1 MVQSTTNEP
10 YPLETKLSGILE
22 GFMLYLIRTITK
34 LITYILLS
42 IFIFS
47 SYSNAQ
53 LNDPVLGIWK
63 TIDEKTN
70 KPSSL
75 IRLDEK
81 NGELIGVVTE
91 LIPTPGEALVT
102 HCNLCKD
109 ERKGK
114 AIIGM
119 VIMKG
124 LKRVGQGSWSGG
136 EILDPEEGE
145 IYKVK
150 ITMVNDKTLEVR
162 GYIGIPL
169 LGRTQLWVR

>member
-1 MVQSTTNEP
+1 MSKPLQNIKKFVQFTV
-10 YPLETKLSGILE
+10 LGAFL
-22 GFMLYLIRTITK
+22 FV
-34 LITYILLS
+34 
-42 IFIFS
+42 

-53 LNDPVLGIWK
+53 SIDPALGVWK

-70 KPSSL
+70 QPNSL

-81 NGELIGVVTE
+81 NGELIGTVTE
-91 LIPTPGEALVT
+91 LIPTPGETLVT

-114 AIIGM
+114 PITGM
-119 VIMKG
+119 IIMKG
-124 LKRVGQGSWSGG
+124 LKRSSPGIWSGG

-150 ITMVNDKTLEVR
+150 IIMVNDKTLDVR

-169 LGRTQLWVR
+169 LGRTQIWVR

>member
-1 MVQSTTNEP
+1 MTNPLQIVTKFIQCTVLGTFLFVNYGNAQST
-10 YPLETKLSGILE
+10 
-22 GFMLYLIRTITK
+22 
-34 LITYILLS
+34 
-42 IFIFS
+42 
-47 SYSNAQ
+47 
-53 LNDPVLGIWK
+53 DPALGVWK

-70 KPSSL
+70 QPSSL

-81 NGELIGVVTE
+81 NGELIGTVTD
-91 LIPTPGEALVT
+91 LIPTPGETLVT

-114 AIIGM
+114 PIIGM
-119 VIMKG
+119 IIMKG
-124 LKRVGQGSWSGG
+124 LKKSSPGAWSGG

-150 ITMVNDKTLEVR
+150 MNMVNDKTLEVR

-169 LGRTQLWVR
+169 LGRTQTWVR

>member
-1 MVQSTTNEP
+1 MTERAANPLNEDVMTN
-10 YPLETKLSGILE
+10 PLQIIKKFIHH
-22 GFMLYLIRTITK
+22 LIFGTF
-34 LITYILLS
+34 L
-42 IFIFS
+42 FV

-53 LNDPVLGIWK
+53 SIDPIFGVWK

-70 KPSSL
+70 QPSSL

-81 NGELIGVVTE
+81 NGELIGTVTE
-91 LIPTPGEALVT
+91 LIPTPGETLVT

-114 AIIGM
+114 PIVGM

-124 LKRVGQGSWSGG
+124 LKKSSPGSWSGG

-150 ITMVNDKTLEVR
+150 VTMVNDKTLEIR

-169 LGRTQLWVR
+169 LGRTQTWVR

>member
-1 MVQSTTNEP
+1 
-10 YPLETKLSGILE
+10 
-22 GFMLYLIRTITK
+22 MLNLIKVITK
-34 LITYILLS
+34 LIAYIVLS
-42 IFIFS
+42 ISIFP
-47 SYSNAQ
+47 SYANAQ
-53 LNDPVLGIWK
+53 SNDPVLGIWK

-70 KPSSL
+70 QPSSL

-81 NGELIGVVTE
+81 NSELIGVVTE
-91 LIPTPGEALVT
+91 LIPTPGETLVT

-114 AIIGM
+114 PIIGM
-119 VIMKG
+119 IIMKG
-124 LKRVGQGSWSGG
+124 LKRVAPGNWSGG

-169 LGRTQLWVR
+169 LGRTQIWIR

>member
-1 MVQSTTNEP
+1 
-10 YPLETKLSGILE
+10 
-22 GFMLYLIRTITK
+22 MLYLIRTITK

-53 LNDPVLGIWK
+53 SNDPVLGIWK

-70 KPSSL
+70 QPSSL

>member
-1 MVQSTTNEP
+1 MANLLQIIKKFIQH
-10 YPLETKLSGILE
+10 LIL
-22 GFMLYLIRTITK
+22 GVFL
-34 LITYILLS
+34 
-42 IFIFS
+42 FV

-53 LNDPVLGIWK
+53 SLDPVLGVWK
-63 TIDEKTN
+63 SIDEKTN
-70 KPSSL
+70 QPSSI

-81 NGELIGVVTE
+81 NGELIGTVTE
-91 LIPTPGEALVT
+91 LIPTPGETLVT

-114 AIIGM
+114 PIIGM
-119 VIMKG
+119 VILRG
-124 LKRVGQGSWSGG
+124 LKKSSPGVWSGG

-150 ITMVNDKTLEVR
+150 INMVNDKTLEVR

-169 LGRTQLWVR
+169 LGRTQTWVR

>member
-1 MVQSTTNEP
+1 MTNS
-10 YPLETKLSGILE
+10 L
-22 GFMLYLIRTITK
+22 TITTK
-34 LITYILLS
+34 LIQCTVLS
-42 IFIFS
+42 TFLFI
-47 SYSNAQ
+47 SYGNAQ
-53 LNDPVLGIWK
+53 STDPVLGVWK

-70 KPSSL
+70 QPSSL

-81 NGELIGVVTE
+81 NGELIGTVTE
-91 LIPTPGEALVT
+91 LIPTPGETLVT

-114 AIIGM
+114 PITGM
-119 VIMKG
+119 IIMKG
-124 LKRVGQGSWSGG
+124 LKRSSPGVWSGG

-150 ITMVNDKTLEVR
+150 INTVNDKTLEVR

-169 LGRTQLWVR
+169 LGRTQTWVR

>member
-1 MVQSTTNEP
+1 MTNS
-10 YPLETKLSGILE
+10 LQI
-22 GFMLYLIRTITK
+22 ITK
-34 LITYILLS
+34 LIQCTVLGTFL
-42 IFIFS
+42 FV

-53 LNDPVLGIWK
+53 STDPVLGIWK

-70 KPSSL
+70 QPSSL

-81 NGELIGVVTE
+81 NGELIGTVTE
-91 LIPTPGEALVT
+91 LIPTPGEILVT

-109 ERKGK
+109 DRKGK
-114 AIIGM
+114 PITGM

-124 LKRVGQGSWSGG
+124 LKRSSPGVWSGG

-150 ITMVNDKTLEVR
+150 INMVNEKTLEVR

-169 LGRTQLWVR
+169 LGRTQTWVR

>member
-1 MVQSTTNEP
+1 MK
-10 YPLETKLSGILE
+10 KL
-22 GFMLYLIRTITK
+22 LIITFFCITIN
-34 LITYILLS
+34 
-42 IFIFS
+42 FS
-47 SYSNAQ
+47 NINAQ
-53 LNDPVLGIWK
+53 SVDPVLGIWK

-70 KPSSL
+70 QPSSL

-91 LIPTPGEALVT
+91 LIPTPGETLVT
-102 HCNLCKD
+102 YCNLCKD

-114 AIIGM
+114 PIVGM
-119 VIMKG
+119 TIMKG
-124 LKRVGQGSWSGG
+124 LKRVSQGNWSGG

-150 ITMVNDKTLEVR
+150 VTLVNDKTLEVR

-169 LGRTQLWVR
+169 LGRTQIWIR

>member
-1 MVQSTTNEP
+1 MTN
-10 YPLETKLSGILE
+10 PLKITIRFIQYIIL
-22 GFMLYLIRTITK
+22 GVFL
-34 LITYILLS
+34 
-42 IFIFS
+42 FV

-53 LNDPVLGIWK
+53 STDPVLGIWK

-70 KPSSL
+70 QPSSL

-81 NGELIGVVTE
+81 NGELIGTVTE
-91 LIPTPGEALVT
+91 LILTPGETLVT

-109 ERKGK
+109 DRKGK
-114 AIIGM
+114 PITGM

-124 LKRVGQGSWSGG
+124 LKRSSPGVWSGG

-150 ITMVNDKTLEVR
+150 ITLVNDKTLDVR

-169 LGRTQLWVR
+169 LGRTQTWVR

>member
-1 MVQSTTNEP
+1 MTN
-10 YPLETKLSGILE
+10 PLKITIRFIQYIIL
-22 GFMLYLIRTITK
+22 GVFL
-34 LITYILLS
+34 
-42 IFIFS
+42 FV

-53 LNDPVLGIWK
+53 STDSVLGIWK

-70 KPSSL
+70 QPSSL

-81 NGELIGVVTE
+81 NGELIGTVTE
-91 LIPTPGEALVT
+91 LIPTPGETLVT

-109 ERKGK
+109 DRKGK
-114 AIIGM
+114 PITGM

-124 LKRVGQGSWSGG
+124 LNRSSPGVWSGG

-150 ITMVNDKTLEVR
+150 ITLVNDKTLDVS

-169 LGRTQLWVR
+169 LGRTQTWVR

>member
-1 MVQSTTNEP
+1 MTNPLKITTRFIQ
-10 YPLETKLSGILE
+10 YIIL
-22 GFMLYLIRTITK
+22 GVFL
-34 LITYILLS
+34 
-42 IFIFS
+42 FV

-53 LNDPVLGIWK
+53 SIDSVLGIWK

-70 KPSSL
+70 QPSSL

-81 NGELIGVVTE
+81 NGELIGTVTE
-91 LIPTPGEALVT
+91 LIPTPGETLVT

-109 ERKGK
+109 DRKGK
-114 AIIGM
+114 PITGM

-124 LKRVGQGSWSGG
+124 LKKSSPGVWSGG

-150 ITMVNDKTLEVR
+150 ITLVNDKTLDVR

-169 LGRTQLWVR
+169 LGRTQTWVR